1 MADRIKTPELLSE
14 VAGSYAVCMD
24 IFGKL
29 LACPIRRQKNIPPKD
44 KDVLED
50 KSVKIARDFFI
61 QSKLINLEYTPLTS

>member
-29 LACPIRRQKNIPPKD
+29 LAWQKNIPPKD